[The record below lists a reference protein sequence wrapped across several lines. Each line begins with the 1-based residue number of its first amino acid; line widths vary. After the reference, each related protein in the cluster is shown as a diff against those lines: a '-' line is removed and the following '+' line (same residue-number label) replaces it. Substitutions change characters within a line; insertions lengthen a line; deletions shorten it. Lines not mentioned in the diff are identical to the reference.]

1 MRTNKFIIP
10 LSAPGGCNDTKVS
23 DEKWLRFDCNN
34 PISQILTPAL
44 SDIFVPGNSLSLP
57 LIGSRVV
64 NSASDVTCECPVF
77 HDIVIVCPRLILLRW
92 GLYIEHW
99 YSETQDGTWSCR
111 VGPRGNVITTVS
123 INWQEKH
130 SELIITPITTNY
142 CVKSFKES

>member
-1 MRTNKFIIP
+1 MRTNKFIIS
-10 LSAPGGCNDTKVS
+10 LSAPRGCNDTKVS

-77 HDIVIVCPRLILLRW
+77 HDIV
-92 GLYIEHW
+92 
-99 YSETQDGTWSCR
+99 
-111 VGPRGNVITTVS
+111 
-123 INWQEKH
+123 
-130 SELIITPITTNY
+130 
-142 CVKSFKES
+142 